1 MSLSS
6 IEALTV
12 PALSAALDAAL
23 VRQRVGAHNIANANT
38 EGFQAQRAS
47 FEVAMSTA
55 RSASASGA
63 VELELSSRLE
73 PQVGLSVDGAVRLDS
88 EVAAMAQNSAHYQAL
103 LRALNRHLSV
113 LATAVNDGKR

>member
-23 VRQRVGAHNIANANT
+23 IRQQVGAHNIANANT
-38 EGFQAQRAS
+38 EGFQPQRVS

-55 RSASASGA
+55 RSGSASGA
-63 VELELSSRLE
+63 VDLALSSRLE
-73 PQVGLSVDGAVRLDS
+73 PQLGLSVDGAVRLDS

-103 LRALNRHLSV
+103 LKALNRHLSV
-113 LATAVNDGKR
+113 LATAVSDGKR